1 MSVAQRELIC
11 REAVKRTT
19 KTGGETLEVRKVL
32 GLLFFF
38 LAAEVKQGDRGDS
51 SFSLTAVRNWTSDS
65 HSA

>member
-38 LAAEVKQGDRGDS
+38 
-51 SFSLTAVRNWTSDS
+51 
-65 HSA
+65 